1 MAPDSYGPTPLSV
14 RSPVPSFLPSLVL
27 PLILL
32 STAVYVR
39 APSAFNDRRRDVP
52 FARAGSVNCADM
64 NGCRFKIIYRDAPSP
79 IVSEYCK
86 VSCNSVHVVRKRR
99 RVLVIERQTC
109 LYATLPSSCRRRAAH
124 SPLAPPQPILLFSER
139 RRRRR

>member
-52 FARAGSVNCADM
+52 FARAGSVCAKRKE
-64 NGCRFKIIYRDAPSP
+64 CRFKIICHDASSLT
-79 IVSEYCK
+79 VSEYCR
-86 VSCNSVHVVRKRR
+86 VSCNSLHVF
-99 RVLVIERQTC
+99 LFLSQFLC
-109 LYATLPSSCRRRAAH
+109 LSVVEFL
-124 SPLAPPQPILLFSER
+124 
-139 RRRRR
+139 